1 MPPWKPAPQNE
12 DMLLYNKLKS
22 NSVKSTKN
30 PEYGYG
36 NLQSEPVDGI
46 VKVKFPA
53 LQKTLDLPIK
63 DFVLPTGEKELPSD
77 QKPQRERNTYDE
89 NVNPVA
95 APEFEPLLQWLWKNA
110 EIIWQGPQEDAEE
123 FTKWYEGETGQPPK
137 GRGFYVDR
145 QIGHRDYSQKQSMR
159 IDWPQKT
166 PLPGD
171 IVRPKDEELKVTY
184 SGGKGHISSTAF
196 AKQLIHNYGFRLG
209 KQPKTDFP
217 GLQAHPAAD
226 PLLDAPAQDDTIP
239 TEESIKNIDQFLGK

>member
-1 MPPWKPAPQNE
+1 MPPWKSSGQTPVNPA
-12 DMLLYNKLKS
+12 LLVNAVQSKS
-22 NSVKSTKN
+22 H
-30 PEYGYG
+30 PEWGYG
-36 NLQSEPVDGI
+36 MAEKGEQPDGALR
-46 VKVKFPA
+46 VKFKDGV
-53 LQKTLDLPIK
+53 QTVPI
-63 DFVLPTGEKELPSD
+63 DDIILPTGDKELPSS
-77 QKPQRERNTYDE
+77 QKPQRKRNTYDE
-89 NVNPVA
+89 SVNYA
-95 APEFEPLLQWLWKNA
+95 SAPEFQPFLQWLWKNA
-110 EIIWQGPQEDAEE
+110 EIIWQGTAEDAEE

-145 QIGHRDYSQKQSMR
+145 QIGHRDYSQNQSMR

-217 GLQAHPAAD
+217 RLQAHPAAD